1 MCSVYGGDGFF
12 VFNFLPAFGG
22 FESAPSPAAA
32 SAGAGAGAG
41 ADAWL
46 ELELFFLC
54 SL

>member
-1 MCSVYGGDGFF
+1 MDVELDGFF
-12 VFNFLPAFGG
+12 VFNFLALGG

-32 SAGAGAGAG
+32 GACAGAGVG
-41 ADAWL
+41 AWL

>member
-22 FESAPSPAAA
+22 FESVPSPAAA
-32 SAGAGAGAG
+32 SAGAGAG